1 MSFAANYLLIGQVC
15 NNSVPLLIFQSMIP
29 ICRISA
35 SSLLL
40 LIQILGLCPPAPG
53 LTLSSANLHDF
64 VINTWTGFQV
74 RIINNYKST
83 ARKKSEKSL
92 KVWIFNKRVLP
103 GRLLARTVSHCLMP
117 MCVRVFHACAVKLG
131 HSPRV
136 SRANI
141 LQTGFP
147 VDLFF

>member
-1 MSFAANYLLIGQVC
+1 MSFTANYLLIGQVC

-40 LIQILGLCPPAPG
+40 LLIQILGLCPPAPG
-53 LTLSSANLHDF
+53 LTLSSANLHEF
-64 VINTWTGFQV
+64 VINTQTGFQV
-74 RIINNYKST
+74 RIINYHIHSS
-83 ARKKSEKSL
+83 KKSEKSL
-92 KVWIFNKRVLP
+92 SLDNKLPGVLP
-103 GRLLARTVSHCLMP
+103 SRLLARSVSHADVCQSVLSM
-117 MCVRVFHACAVKLG
+117 RSKLG

-136 SRANI
+136 RRANI

-147 VDLFF
+147 VDNFIFWS